1 MVKVFNRRSLA
12 LACVLALAGCA
23 VGPDFHKPEAPAHA
37 GYQPADQKTTGT
49 TAGDGQGLAAQAQ
62 QLVPGQDIPAQWWQ
76 LFHSPKLDALIKR
89 ALAQNPDLDAAQ
101 QSLKAAWEQVKAQQ
115 GSLFPQISGNFNPTR
130 NRTGNALSPIPG
142 NNTYL
147 YNLHTA
153 QVNVSYSPDIWGG
166 SRRQIESDK
175 AQAELQR
182 FQLEATYLTLSSNLV
197 NAAIT
202 QASLRAQ
209 VAATRALVDSQQAVL
224 DSYLRQQQLGQVSDA
239 DVAAQRALLGQ
250 SQASLAPLQKALAQQ
265 HDLIAALCGDTPERP
280 TPDFDLAELH
290 LPEQLPVSLPAQLIT
305 QRPDVRAAEASWHS
319 ASALV
324 GVALANRLPN
334 LQISGAYGGVSGG
347 IGHML
352 ASGAGFWSIA
362 GSLTQPLFDGGTLRH
377 QEKAARAQYA
387 QASAQYRSTVTSA
400 LQNVA
405 DTLQAIHYDADALL
419 ANRDAESAAARSLQ
433 VARTQYGLGD
443 VAQVGV
449 LAAEQT
455 HAQAQLA
462 LIQAQAARLSD
473 STALFQALGGGWW
486 HRQDVPADEAR

>member
-1 MVKVFNRRSLA
+1 MFKPRRLG
-12 LACVLALAGCA
+12 LACVLALSGCA

-37 GYQPADQKTTGT
+37 GYQTPDGALSDT
-49 TAGDGQGLAAQAQ
+49 TAGDGQGLASQAQ

-89 ALAQNPDLDAAQ
+89 ALARNPDLDAAQ
-101 QSLKAAWEQVKAQQ
+101 QSLKAAWEQVKAEQ
-115 GSLFPQISGNFNPTR
+115 GSLFPQISGSFNPTR
-130 NRTGNALSPIPG
+130 NRTGRALSPIPAD
-142 NNTYL
+142 NTYL

-153 QVNVSYSPDIWGG
+153 QVNVSYAPDIWGG
-166 SRRQIESDK
+166 TRRQIESDK

-182 FQLEATYLTLSSNLV
+182 FQLEATYLTLTSNLV

-209 VAATRALVDSQQAVL
+209 LAATQQMVASQQSVL
-224 DSYLRQQQLGQVSDA
+224 DSYLRQQQLGQTSDA

-250 SQASLAPLQKALAQQ
+250 TQASLPPLQKALAQQ
-265 HDLIAALCGDTPERP
+265 HDLIAALCGDTPDQP
-280 TPDFDLAELH
+280 APDFDLDELH

-334 LQISGAYGGVSGG
+334 LQIDASYGGVAASIGKMLTSGN
-347 IGHML
+347 
-352 ASGAGFWSIA
+352 GFWSIA

-377 QEKAARAQYA
+377 QEKAARDQYA
-387 QASAQYRSTVTSA
+387 QASAQYRSTVISA
-400 LQNVA
+400 IQNVA
-405 DTLQAIHYDADALL
+405 DTLQAIHADADALL
-419 ANRDAESAAARSLQ
+419 ANRTAEQASARSLQ
-433 VARTQYGLGD
+433 LAQTQYGLGD
-443 VAQVGV
+443 VAEVTV
-449 LAAEQT
+449 LSAQQS